1 MSAGKRPARL
11 QLSAQQVL
19 RAIHSDSESDDNKA
33 STPVTFRPLTTRTSA
48 PLVAGKILSRAPGNA
63 FREPSRKVCAPKK
76 MKRVFNVHEVIAA
89 FLDGSDI
96 DISGSDNE
104 ELDKGQHHHHHE
116 HEPSP
121 SEEEIDSPIGSF
133 TVRKGANSPL
143 PSTSAKKN
151 VDPKKRGILWQK
163 KNFHKP
169 DSTWL
174 HDQSH
179 AEAVTASDD
188 SGSCALLAKYFSH
201 DVFTLLAEE
210 TNLRYF
216 TKEGR
221 QLKVTQTG
229 MRKFMGICILMGNL
243 NYPRLRMYWQ
253 TSYGVPGIADVM
265 TQKRFLT
272 IFANL
277 AATSNQER
285 PR

>member
-11 QLSAQQVL
+11 RLSAQQVL
-19 RAIHSDSESDDNKA
+19 RAVHSDSESDDNEV
-33 STPVTFRPLTTRTSA
+33 STPVACQPLTTRTSV
-48 PLVAGKILSRAPGNA
+48 PLFAGKIPSRAPGNA
-63 FREPSRKVCAPKK
+63 FRELSRKVFAPQKV
-76 MKRVFNVHEVIAA
+76 KRVFNSHDVIAA
-89 FLDGSDI
+89 VLDGSNI
-96 DISGSDNE
+96 NISGSDDDE
-104 ELDKGQHHHHHE
+104 FDEGQHAE
-116 HEPSP
+116 YEPSS
-121 SEEEIDSPIGSF
+121 SEEESDSPIASI
-133 TVRKGANSPL
+133 TVCKGANPPF
-143 PSTSAKKN
+143 PSASAKKN

-163 KNFHKP
+163 KDFHKP

-174 HDQSH
+174 HSPYH
-179 AEAVTASDD
+179 VEAVTASDD
-188 SGSCALLAKYFSH
+188 SGPCALLAKYFSH

-216 TKEGR
+216 TKERR
-221 QLKVTQTG
+221 QLKVTPSG

-253 TSYGVPGIADVM
+253 TSYRVPGIPDVM
-265 TQKRFLT
+265 DQKRFLT

>member
-33 STPVTFRPLTTRTSA
+33 STPVTCRPLTTRTSA
-48 PLVAGKILSRAPGNA
+48 PLVAGKIPSREPGNA
-63 FREPSRKVCAPKK
+63 FRESSRKVCAPKK

-89 FLDGSDI
+89 VLDGSDI
-96 DISGSDNE
+96 DISGSDDDE
-104 ELDKGQHHHHHE
+104 ELDKRQHAE
-116 HEPSP
+116 HEPSS
-121 SEEEIDSPIGSF
+121 SEEVNDSPIGSF

-151 VDPKKRGILWQK
+151 VDPKKIGILWQK
-163 KNFHKP
+163 KNVLKP

-188 SGSCALLAKYFSH
+188 SGPCALLAQYFSH
-201 DVFTLLAEE
+201 DVFTFLAEE

-253 TSYGVPGIADVM
+253 TSYHVPGIPDIM